1 MFCLWYMFNFCIKY
15 FVFFY
20 YVFNL
25 PGYWPVNLGNETFS
39 NVIISDGNSLIAH
52 LSAETFYDREHRLN
66 LKTLSFYKKIHNTFY
81 IYIFS
86 V

>member
-25 PGYWPVNLGNETFS
+25 PGYWAANLGNETFS
-39 NVIISDGNSLIAH
+39 NVIISDGNRLIAH
-52 LSAETFYDREHRLN
+52 LSA
-66 LKTLSFYKKIHNTFY
+66 
-81 IYIFS
+81 
-86 V
+86 